1 MKIEWERPIE
11 SYGKNTDRVLEDLM
25 GLDTTRPDDVTEG
38 LAEIHNLISN
48 NKLED
53 ALKKIDQ
60 LKQVIGDDPDLV
72 RAEVLIKRREIIGK

>member
-1 MKIEWERPIE
+1 
-11 SYGKNTDRVLEDLM
+11 M

-38 LAEIHNLISN
+38 LVEIHNLISN